1 MYDLELSA
9 KGVTVK
15 LNAAFVG
22 KDLLVWLTGG
32 QAHIGA
38 VALAVPRSS
47 LKGGEKISADASV
60 LAVSGHKEDLLARK
74 IALALAAKL
83 NIPVCVTAG
92 LHWDAATPT
101 RIETATEL
109 SGRLTK
115 ALLMHISKDKEE
127 KAPPSES
134 VAYKADL
141 TAEHG
146 AETAAPAAQH
156 PAPEVPRAKPLARPD
171 IKTAPRPV
179 PPGMRASMAPARPV
193 RPKAVSP
200 IKNMADNHGDLED
213 IIIIDD
219 DDTVSTA
226 PVTRPAA
233 VKPQGQPVSR
243 DAQGR
248 SPAVRQVANPA
259 FKKPLLNKP

>member
-38 VALAVPRSS
+38 VALATPRPS
-47 LKGGEKISADASV
+47 LKDGEKISADASV
-60 LAVSGHKEDLLARK
+60 MAVSGHKEDLLARK

-115 ALLMHISKDKEE
+115 ALLMHISKDQAA
-127 KAPPSES
+127 KADPRES
-134 VAYKADL
+134 AAYKAGL
-141 TAEHG
+141 ATETVSAVAER
-146 AETAAPAAQH
+146 PV
-156 PAPEVPRAKPLARPD
+156 PEVPKAELSLGSPPKAARPV
-171 IKTAPRPV
+171 TA
-179 PPGMRASMAPARPV
+179 GMRAFAAPTRSV
-193 RPKAVSP
+193 RPKALSP
-200 IKNMADNHGDLED
+200 IKNTADSSADLED

-219 DDTVSTA
+219 DDTITVA
-226 PVTRPAA
+226 PPPRP
-233 VKPQGQPVSR
+233 VQRQPVSR

-248 SPAVRQVANPA
+248 PPLSERPPTPHLQSRRLAS
-259 FKKPLLNKP
+259 FKGVQ